1 MIFYDKQ
8 YLKYFK
14 YEGSMPGQTKYHP
27 NFPGSKHLQTIDP
40 SFATMTKLLTNKKGE
55 TSCERLK

>member
-1 MIFYDKQ
+1 
-8 YLKYFK
+8 
-14 YEGSMPGQTKYHP
+14 MPGWTKYYP
-27 NFPGSKHLQTIDP
+27 NFLGSEHLQTIDP